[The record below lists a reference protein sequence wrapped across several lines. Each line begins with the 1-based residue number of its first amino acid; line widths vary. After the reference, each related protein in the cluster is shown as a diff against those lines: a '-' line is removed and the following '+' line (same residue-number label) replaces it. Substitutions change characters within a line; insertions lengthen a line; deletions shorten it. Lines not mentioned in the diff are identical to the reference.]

1 MRMVR
6 WKMKVR
12 VEILRWDGG
21 EQPTVVHTLSHES
34 HSLPA
39 VKATVESV
47 IDSVPLAEPPH
58 GYRII
63 TEGGTELYGWTD

>member
-1 MRMVR
+1 
-6 WKMKVR
+6 MKVR

-47 IDSVPLAEPPH
+47 LDAVPLPDPPH

-63 TEGGTELYGWTD
+63 TEGGTELYGWPNSPASA